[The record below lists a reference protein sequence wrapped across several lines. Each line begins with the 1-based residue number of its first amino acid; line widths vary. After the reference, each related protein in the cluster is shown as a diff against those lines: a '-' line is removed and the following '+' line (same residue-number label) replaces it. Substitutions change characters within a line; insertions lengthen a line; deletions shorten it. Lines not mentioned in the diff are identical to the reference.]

1 MITSVQAFSCHLPS
15 ISWLN
20 LSGLIQRWSC
30 RCEGFFPPLQMN
42 VAKDLVMLTSSISM
56 SRNTTRG
63 FPWKIEKVRL
73 KKKKHKKLAHHFL
86 NQELHQCKHWPDEKA
101 IADPRQRRTSSAW
114 PARGFALADVRG
126 CVPPQS
132 TRISTSSFLI
142 KLYTDHQHF
151 LYLHAHTVMHLF
163 RPFWLLG
170 KGSWSRWLPKTGANQ
185 DTIALVWG
193 CTFAVFR

>member
-1 MITSVQAFSCHLPS
+1 MICDHERTSLFMPS
-15 ISWLN
+15 AINFMVKPERFNPKVKLQVW
-20 LSGLIQRWSC
+20 
-30 RCEGFFPPLQMN
+30 GFFFPFTNECGQRFSHAHIQHFNEP
-42 VAKDLVMLTSSISM
+42 KHHK
-56 SRNTTRG
+56 G
-63 FPWKIEKVRL
+63 FPMEDWKGKV
-73 KKKKHKKLAHHFL
+73 KKKKIAYHFL

-101 IADPRQRRTSSAW
+101 IADPRRKRTSSAW
-114 PARGFALADVRG
+114 PAWGFALADVRG

-193 CTFAVFR
+193 CTFTVIR